1 MPSWLLKA
9 TVQGAIS
16 PLPGCD
22 RLNYLLQKHVTGS
35 LALTA
40 EVFER
45 KVAQC
50 RRHLASY
57 REVRGEDA
65 APALALELGTGW
77 YPIVP
82 VGLVLAGAGSV
93 LTIDVSP
100 LLDLERTVRVLE
112 LYASQLRS
120 GRLET
125 LLGPIAPDRAE
136 AVLAAAGERT
146 GRDAAELLGRVG
158 VRALVGD
165 ARASGLA
172 AGSVEL
178 FVSNNT
184 FEHVPPD
191 VLRQLMA
198 EFARLA
204 AEGAVMDHFVD
215 MSDHY
220 AHFDRSI
227 TEFNYLRYP
236 DRLWRLFNNRL
247 QHQNRLRI
255 VDYRRMI
262 EQAGFAL
269 VAEEAERGAPEE
281 LAAVKLARPFRG
293 YAPADLLVLR
303 CWLTAVARGRTAA
316 GQARARPGQAGTPPS
331 DPAPH

>member
-57 REVRGEDA
+57 REVRGEGA

-82 VGLVLAGAGSV
+82 VGLVLAGAKSV

-112 LYASQLRS
+112 LYAAQLRS
-120 GRLET
+120 GRLEA

-146 GRDAAELLGRVG
+146 GQRDAAELLGRVG

-184 FEHVPPD
+184 FEHIPPD

-220 AHFDRSI
+220 AHFDGSI

-255 VDYRRMI
+255 VDYRRII

-281 LAAVKLARPFRG
+281 LAALKLARAFRG
-293 YAPADLLVLR
+293 YAPEDLLVLR
-303 CWLTAVARGRTAA
+303 CWLTAVARGRPAA
-316 GQARARPGQAGTPPS
+316 GQAGVPPS
-331 DPAPH
+331 HPAGP

>member
-35 LALTA
+35 LALTD

-50 RRHLASY
+50 RRHVVSY
-57 REVRGEDA
+57 RESRGGHA
-65 APALALELGTGW
+65 LPSLALELGTGW

-82 VGLVLAGAGSV
+82 VGLFLAGVESV
-93 LTIDVSP
+93 VTIDVSS
-100 LLDLERTVRVLE
+100 LLDLERTRRVLD
-112 LYASQLRS
+112 LFASQLRS
-120 GRLET
+120 ERLPA

-136 AVLAAAGERT
+136 AVIAAAGERT
-146 GRDAAELLGRVG
+146 ARDAGELLGRVG

-165 ARASGLA
+165 ARASGLP
-172 AGSVEL
+172 AGCVEL

-184 FEHVPPD
+184 LEHIPPEM
-191 VLRQLMA
+191 LAQLMA

-215 MSDHY
+215 LSDHY
-220 AHFDRSI
+220 AHFDGSI
-227 TEFNYLRYP
+227 TEFNYLRYS
-236 DRLWRLFNNRL
+236 DRVWRLFNNRL

-255 VDYRRMI
+255 SDYRRI
-262 EQAGFAL
+262 IGQAGFEL

-281 LAAVKLARPFRG
+281 LGRVRLARPFRG
-293 YAPADLLVLR
+293 YAVEDLLVLR
-303 CWLTAVARGRTAA
+303 SWLTAVARPAGPAA
-316 GQARARPGQAGTPPS
+316 A
-331 DPAPH
+331 